1 MLRNDPIVSKYPEYL
16 PTEDEVALTA
26 ELLRREENEPLRRA
40 LEAHVRIGG
49 DAEASLWRFC
59 WQARQDG
66 ERGDA
71 CATGALRWL
80 ARCVENRARLGM
92 DKLLNRTD
100 LFSTAFG
107 DNYVAAFP
115 FSFHG
120 VTKGG
125 HPVYVARYGSVN
137 VKALERVW
145 QEGEALQRSFGLA
158 VNGAVLYYLRAM
170 EYMTQVVMGRESERQ
185 GRVVDRM
192 MAILDFEGVG
202 MHLWNSC
209 VKAFLSGVSSE
220 SSALFP
226 ETLHCMVVTN
236 VPWLISNALWPIAR
250 NFMHPVT
257 QAKICFARGSDVPKV
272 LLQHVSAEL
281 LPPYLGGACT
291 CKECES
297 GALRGGSMRLWEE
310 DILARPAPLPSVE
323 DPVEAGAALVPTA

>member
-226 ETLHCMVVTN
+226 ETLHCM
-236 VPWLISNALWPIAR
+236 
-250 NFMHPVT
+250 
-257 QAKICFARGSDVPKV
+257 AKICFARGSDVPKV